1 MRFVRGLIGFGGFVS
16 ALFAGAARGQTAG
29 DAGAPTSAAADAGAG
44 EVKPSAPT
52 RPATGYGYGE
62 PKREAPAREG
72 RPVKARAAKAPPPGV
87 NVATLPGFEVLPDGG
102 SRLFVQLTG
111 NPQVDEK
118 KAAGSITYVI
128 KGARILRRNNRN
140 ALETA
145 HFNTPVL
152 RARLVPSGHDL
163 HFVVDLR
170 QNVAPKWQLTANS
183 TSSAKPENAAVSAN
197 GPRPEKANEAQGGA
211 TMMLAID
218 FPKGDFL
225 PAQVNV
231 PPPPG
236 APKTKGTTPTPPPRG
251 PELEPLP
258 ETVPEGEP
266 SSRGSGPD
274 F

>member
-29 DAGAPTSAAADAGAG
+29 DAGASNTAAADGGAPEG
-44 EVKPSAPT
+44 KPPAPT

-62 PKREAPAREG
+62 SKREAPAREG
-72 RPVKARAAKAPPPGV
+72 RAVKARTAKAPSAASGAT
-87 NVATLPGFEVLPDGG
+87 ATLPGFEVLPDGG

-128 KGARILRRNNRN
+128 KGARIVRRNNKN

-183 TSSAKPENAAVSAN
+183 TSSAKPENPAVSAN
-197 GPRPEKANEAQGGA
+197 GPRPEKATEAQSGA

-231 PPPPG
+231 PPAPG
-236 APKTKGTTPTPPPRG
+236 APKTKGTPPPSRG
-251 PELEPLP
+251 TDLQPLP